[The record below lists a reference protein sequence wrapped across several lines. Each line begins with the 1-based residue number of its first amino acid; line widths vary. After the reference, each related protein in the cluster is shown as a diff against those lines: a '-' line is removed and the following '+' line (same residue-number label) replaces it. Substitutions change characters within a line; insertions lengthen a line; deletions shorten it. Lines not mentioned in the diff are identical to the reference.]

1 MLEGERA
8 VFSVSA
14 EIHRLL
20 IYSSTSHLMQLR
32 LCYARSWRSTCGGR
46 RIWRRHL
53 VAANAQ
59 GMAGGLN
66 KPEGPRKARLR
77 HRVGKPPLLHTLH
90 EAIVLGASLTAG
102 KHHSSPATSHYRI
115 RNYRIIEFAISQLS
129 NSQLSNSHYRMPVN
143 IRDVHPPNSNARWS
157 GL

>member
-102 KHHSSPATSHYRI
+102 KHHSSPATSHSPCLAPSSPQGGSLLWMCWRTCNAELAMLPSFSVPQCS
-115 RNYRIIEFAISQLS
+115 RKLS
-129 NSQLSNSHYRMPVN
+129 
-143 IRDVHPPNSNARWS
+143 
-157 GL
+157 